1 MTGKELRRIRK
12 RLGWTQKQLAEA
24 VGIAPNALAM
34 QERGEIGISEP
45 VSRLVLLVAGGVD
58 IEAIINPHR
67 SRKDAPRKPP
77 KGVGPRHSKG
87 TNRQK
92 NYVQGKRRRGIR

>member
-1 MTGKELRRIRK
+1 MTGKELRGIRK
-12 RLGWTQKQLAEA
+12 RLDWTQKQLAEA

-58 IEAIINPHR
+58 IEAIINPRPGGRASSSKTPER
-67 SRKDAPRKPP
+67 SRVGHSQGPDRKGKGDASFPR
-77 KGVGPRHSKG
+77 G
-87 TNRQK
+87 
-92 NYVQGKRRRGIR
+92 RR